1 MYTRAHVHLCTCMLV
16 TAHTCVTL
24 GMDTCVHP
32 VCVDVSMFSRASVC
46 TWLCDSFHS
55 LVMSTG
61 EIKMRRG
68 VQLRPAVKLWAGSD
82 VLRGQAV
89 VTVQVCPGLLHHP
102 CWLFTGKQPL
112 CLQSCLLG
120 IRSADTWELDPPLPP
135 AQLRRQEQKKE
146 RWEKAKPPLSGEE
159 GKVEA
164 LLESLQQE

>member
-1 MYTRAHVHLCTCMLV
+1 MCTVSVCMCAYV
-16 TAHTCVTL
+16 YGHMCVQTS
-24 GMDTCVHP
+24 TYISVCVHE
-32 VCVDVSMFSRASVC
+32 
-46 TWLCDSFHS
+46 LCDSFHS

-82 VLRGQAV
+82 VLRGQVA

-146 RWEKAKPPLSGEE
+146 R
-159 GKVEA
+159 
-164 LLESLQQE
+164 